1 MSDINGPRLSG
12 HLTRL
17 GQIGFVPGEGT
28 TRLPYTPAYDEGRA
42 YVQWCMEQAG
52 LQTSIDPVGNLIGT
66 LPGKG
71 KTICMGSHIDTVPG
85 GGIYDGAYG
94 VLAGI
99 ECVQRLRELG
109 YQNRH
114 PIQVVAFTEEE
125 GNVIGGTFGSK
136 AFTGGAI
143 DGAIRLSYA
152 PSMVVLVLGLEAEG
166 AQIGLAGGIVGI
178 VRYRMTVSGCA
189 NHAGSTPMHLR
200 DDALVSACRIIT
212 KLMDRARAASPDMV
226 CTVGTLQVFPGAV
239 NVIPGKVEFIVEL
252 RNPTMEPMDQV
263 IASVLEEHAE
273 LTGEA
278 YIRQEPTQCSP
289 KLMELSERLCC
300 RRGIRFRNM
309 FSGAGHDLMNWGK
322 TVPSMLLFIPSKD
335 GVSHSIREY
344 SAPEDL
350 YRGAQLL
357 MEMVQ
362 ALDQEEGDM

>member
-1 MSDINGPRLSG
+1 
-12 HLTRL
+12 
-17 GQIGFVPGEGT
+17 
-28 TRLPYTPAYDEGRA
+28 
-42 YVQWCMEQAG
+42 MELHIEQGG
-52 LQTSIDPVGNLIGT
+52 L
-66 LPGKG
+66 
-71 KTICMGSHIDTVPG
+71 
-85 GGIYDGAYG
+85 
-94 VLAGI
+94 
-99 ECVQRLRELG
+99 
-109 YQNRH
+109 
-114 PIQVVAFTEEE
+114 
-125 GNVIGGTFGSK
+125 
-136 AFTGGAI
+136 
-143 DGAIRLSYA
+143 
-152 PSMVVLVLGLEAEG
+152 LEAEG

-263 IASVLEEHAE
+263 IASVLEEHVE

-289 KLMELSERLCC
+289 KLMELSERLC
-300 RRGIRFRNM
+300 RGRGIRFRSM
-309 FSGAGHDLMNWGK
+309 FSGAGHDLMNWGQ

-335 GVSHSIREY
+335 GISHSIREY

-362 ALDQEEGDM
+362 ALDQEEGDL